1 MRSKGVSQCSRKA
14 SWPSFAS
21 TTGTP
26 GHSFPM
32 VRFISFK
39 IGMLSSTTMIRC
51 AMTRDVLG
59 AVSKDFDESC
69 VGNGMGSDN
78 DNDVDDDND

>member
-1 MRSKGVSQCSRKA
+1 
-14 SWPSFAS
+14 
-21 TTGTP
+21 
-26 GHSFPM
+26 M

-59 AVSKDFDESC
+59 VVSSDLNDSC

-78 DNDVDDDND
+78 DDDND